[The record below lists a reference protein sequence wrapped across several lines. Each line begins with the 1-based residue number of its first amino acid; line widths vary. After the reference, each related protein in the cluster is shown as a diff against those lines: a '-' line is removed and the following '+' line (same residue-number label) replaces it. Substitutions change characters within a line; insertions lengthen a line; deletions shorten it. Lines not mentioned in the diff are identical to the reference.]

1 MIYSISHVSNITGI
15 PASTIRFY
23 EKEGLLPEIK
33 RNSIGNRT
41 FNNDDVF
48 WIEIIKCLK
57 DTGMSIQSIKN
68 IVELSTLG
76 DSTIEERKLI
86 LLEHREKIYDEI
98 NKLQKYIDKINHK
111 ILYYEGIKNNC

>member
-48 WIEIIKCLK
+48 
-57 DTGMSIQSIKN
+57 G
-68 IVELSTLG
+68 
-76 DSTIEERKLI
+76 
-86 LLEHREKIYDEI
+86 
-98 NKLQKYIDKINHK
+98 
-111 ILYYEGIKNNC
+111 